1 MSHFS
6 DAECIHLGSTP
17 ACPGDGETLV
27 PGNPHNLA
35 STRRFPKQETG
46 YPTWWLGTRV
56 SRFPV
61 TWGEAAPPP
70 TPWPHSYPL
79 CLRLGLSHAP
89 HPAGWETPGEAGGVG
104 SCRGGSGHSSEASLS
119 IRRVA
124 GSAPA
129 PGAAGCAVCGGRP
142 AFPSLRVL
150 ICTVGMM
157 LTSRGVLCLFV
168 KRGIRAE
175 TCSVMLTCR
184 LTTVP

>member
-1 MSHFS
+1 MVVGDTGLPIPSHVGRGCPSSNPIATFLPALS
-6 DAECIHLGSTP
+6 QARAFARSTP
-17 ACPGDGETLV
+17 CRV
-27 PGNPHNLA
+27 GN
-35 STRRFPKQETG
+35 TRG
-46 YPTWWLGTRV
+46 
-56 SRFPV
+56 SRR
-61 TWGEAAPPP
+61 
-70 TPWPHSYPL
+70 
-79 CLRLGLSHAP
+79 C
-89 HPAGWETPGEAGGVG
+89 GVL
-104 SCRGGSGHSSEASLS
+104 RGGSGHSSEASLS

-150 ICTVGMM
+150 ICTVGVM
-157 LTSRGVLCLFV
+157 LTSRGVLCLFM